1 MIFVIFERSNKFN
14 LIYFPTYEL
23 QAIIQN
29 ISIIKNNIENMNDLV
44 ELLKIEG
51 AEINHFFAKASLEG
65 KGTPQEVSDRREA
78 ALTNFLKKYF
88 PFPYR
93 VTKGNILDSF
103 GNRSASIDC
112 ILLNPTH
119 PYTTSDDA
127 KYSIILA
134 DGVDVAIELKPH
146 LNSDI
151 EIERSL
157 KQVQT
162 VKELTRQKGGVM
174 KVSILNN
181 VSDEYFATSMK
192 IPCVIFGIETYKS
205 IELLLEKIVTYYEEN
220 KISRSSQFDFIVIN
234 NQCLILN
241 SKKDS
246 YIYLKEIDEGLYVLN
261 YGDLTISAFLM
272 YLNKLP
278 QSEIR
283 ISKSVLDEYL
293 KVKPEDIKT
302 YPNINERL
310 KKI

>member
-1 MIFVIFERSNKFN
+1 
-14 LIYFPTYEL
+14 
-23 QAIIQN
+23 
-29 ISIIKNNIENMNDLV
+29 MNDLV

-51 AEINHFFAKASLEG
+51 IEITHFFAKASLEG
-65 KGTPQEVSDRREA
+65 KGTPQEVSDRREV

-93 VTKGNILDSF
+93 IAKGNIIDSC

-134 DGVDVAIELKPH
+134 DGVDVAIELKPD
-146 LNSDI
+146 LNSDV

-174 KVSILNN
+174 KLAILND
-181 VSDEYFATSMK
+181 VSDEYYTTSMK
-192 IPCVIFGIETYKS
+192 IPCVIFGTETYKNE
-205 IELLLEKIVTYYEEN
+205 ELLLEKIVSYYEAN
-220 KISRSSQFDFIVIN
+220 KIVRSSQFDIIAIN
-234 NQCLILN
+234 NRCLILN

-246 YIYLKEIDEGLYVLN
+246 YIHLKEFDEGFYILN
-261 YGDLTISAFLM
+261 FGDLTIAAFLM
-272 YLNKLP
+272 YLNQLP

-283 ISKSVLDEYL
+283 ISKSVLENYL
-293 KVKPEDIKT
+293 KVSPENMKT
-302 YPNINERL
+302 YPAINERL
-310 KKI
+310 TKI

>member
-1 MIFVIFERSNKFN
+1 
-14 LIYFPTYEL
+14 
-23 QAIIQN
+23 
-29 ISIIKNNIENMNDLV
+29 MNDLI

-51 AEINHFFAKASLEG
+51 AEINHFFAKASVEG

-93 VTKGNILDSF
+93 IAKGNIIDSF
-103 GNRSASIDC
+103 GKRSASIDC

-119 PYTTSDDA
+119 PYTTSDDS

-157 KQVQT
+157 KQIQT
-162 VKELTRQKGGVM
+162 VKELTRQKGGIL
-174 KVSILNN
+174 KAEFLDDVSE
-181 VSDEYFATSMK
+181 EYYSTSMK
-192 IPCVIFGIETYKS
+192 IPCVIFGIDTYKE
-205 IELLLEKIVTYYEEN
+205 INLLIEKIVSYYEKN
-220 KISRSSQFDFIVIN
+220 KIIRSEQFDIIVIN
-234 NQCLILN
+234 NNCLILN

-246 YIYLKEIDEGLYVLN
+246 YVHLKEFDDGIYI
-261 YGDLTISAFLM
+261 YYFGDLTISAFLM
-272 YLNKLP
+272 YLNLLP

-283 ISKSVLDEYL
+283 MSKSVLNEYL
-293 KVKPEDIKT
+293 KVKPENIIT
-302 YPNINERL
+302 YELINERL
-310 KKI
+310 QKL